1 MHSMSAYTY
10 NNHQIAPPP
19 GSVMSFVGGGTTTS
33 GTNSGDPDGWVICD
47 GQTRIV
53 TDYRFVNLFTL
64 LNTYSGGTSN
74 TANRIT
80 PPDLLGKFVQGPA
93 SAATATQGTGGA
105 TSVTLTAAQIP
116 PLSSTTGSTG
126 GIKITDPGHNHGFH
140 VGPGANH
147 PGQPYA
153 AYNQAGYTGGGY
165 GPQPAATGITAA
177 YLNTSQTSVP
187 TVPPYTTMN
196 YIMKY

>member
-1 MHSMSAYTY
+1 
-10 NNHQIAPPP
+10 
-19 GSVMSFVGGGTTTS
+19 MSFVGGGTTTA

-53 TDYRFVNLFTL
+53 TDNRFVNLFTL

-80 PPDLLGKFVQGPA
+80 PPNLLGRFVQGPA

-126 GIKITDPGHNHGFH
+126 GIKITDPGHSHQQL
-140 VGPGANH
+140 VGAGGGGSSASVNWTGNGNGTAQGGAYH
-147 PGQPYA
+147 
-153 AYNQAGYTGGGY
+153 TGG
-165 GPQPAATGITAA
+165 ASTGVTAA
-177 YLNTSQTSVP
+177 YLNTSQTSVS
-187 TVPPYTTMN
+187 TVPPYMTMN